1 MKNGKNPTLKQKKF
15 MESAGLDPRDWLV
28 TKVEPWFL
36 HIVNRRDGTPKVIN
50 A

>member
-15 MESAGLDPRDWLV
+15 IKAAGLEPRDWLV

-36 HIVNRRDGTPKVIN
+36 HLVHRREGTLKIIN